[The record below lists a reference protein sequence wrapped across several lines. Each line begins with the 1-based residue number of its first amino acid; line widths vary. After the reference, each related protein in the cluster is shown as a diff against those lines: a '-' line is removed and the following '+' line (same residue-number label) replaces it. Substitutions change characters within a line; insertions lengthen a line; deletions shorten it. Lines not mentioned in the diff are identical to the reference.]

1 MFRFASPYMFALFA
15 ILPIAIMYQYRKKRQ
30 PVMTIPMVFKGVSS
44 SFWLTIRGL
53 TPALKY
59 AALSLMI
66 IAMARPQWGTQQIDI
81 STEGVNIILSVDLSG
96 SMAALDFKLKGKI
109 VNRLEA
115 VKSVVSDFISKRASD
130 RIALVVFGTNAYTQL
145 PLTRDYNTIA
155 SILERLQIGAA
166 GDNTAIGDAI
176 GISLKRLEDVKSKS
190 NIIIL
195 LTDGQSNTGEL
206 SPENAADIAV
216 QKKVKI
222 YTIGVGTRGEAPFL
236 VRHPVLGERYVYQKV
251 DMDEKTLKNQK
262 VDMDEK
268 TLKNI
273 ADKTGGLYF
282 RAEDSEGLK
291 KIYDTID
298 KLEKTEAKVKS
309 FAEYK
314 ELYPYFLFPAFVL
327 LVLWIILVNTRF
339 LSVP

>member
-15 ILPIAIMYQYRKKRQ
+15 ILPIAIAYQYRKKRQ
-30 PVMTIPMVFKGVSS
+30 PAMTIPMVFKGVSS
-44 SFWLTIRGL
+44 SFWLKIRGL

-66 IAMARPQWGTQQIDI
+66 IALARPQWGTQQIDI
-81 STEGVNIILSVDLSG
+81 STEGVNIVLSVDLSG

-115 VKSVVSDFISKRASD
+115 VKSVVSEFISKRASD

-251 DMDEKTLKNQK
+251 DMDEKTLK
-262 VDMDEK
+262 
-268 TLKNI
+268 TI

-314 ELYPYFLFPAFVL
+314 ELYPWFLLPAFVIL
-327 LVLWIILVNTRF
+327 GLWSILVNTRF

>member
-1 MFRFASPYMFALFA
+1 
-15 ILPIAIMYQYRKKRQ
+15 
-30 PVMTIPMVFKGVSS
+30 
-44 SFWLTIRGL
+44 
-53 TPALKY
+53 LKY

-81 STEGVNIILSVDLSG
+81 STEGVNIVLTTDLSG

-115 VKSVVSDFISKRASD
+115 VKSVVSEFISKRASD

-236 VRHPVLGERYVYQKV
+236 VRHPVLGDRYVYQKV
-251 DMDEKTLKNQK
+251 DMDEKTLK
-262 VDMDEK
+262 
-268 TLKNI
+268 TI

-314 ELYPYFLFPAFVL
+314 EFYPFFLIAAFVL

>member
-15 ILPIAIMYQYRKKRQ
+15 ILPIAIAYQYRKKRQ
-30 PVMTIPMVFKGVSS
+30 PAMTIPMVFKGVSS

-81 STEGVNIILSVDLSG
+81 STEGVNIVLTTDLSG

-115 VKSVVSDFISKRASD
+115 VKSVVSDFISKRMSD

-251 DMDEKTLKNQK
+251 DMDEKTLKN
-262 VDMDEK
+262 
-268 TLKNI
+268 I

-314 ELYPYFLFPAFVL
+314 ELYPFFLFPAFVL

>member
-15 ILPIAIMYQYRKKRQ
+15 ILPIAIAYQYRKKRQ
-30 PVMTIPMVFKGVSS
+30 PAMTIPMVFKGVSS

-81 STEGVNIILSVDLSG
+81 STEGVNIVLTTDLSG

-115 VKSVVSDFISKRASD
+115 VKSVVSEFISKRASD

-251 DMDEKTLKNQK
+251 DMDEKTLKN
-262 VDMDEK
+262 
-268 TLKNI
+268 I

-314 ELYPYFLFPAFVL
+314 ELYPFFLFPAFVL

>member
-1 MFRFASPYMFALFA
+1 
-15 ILPIAIMYQYRKKRQ
+15 
-30 PVMTIPMVFKGVSS
+30 MTIPMVFKGVSS
-44 SFWLTIRGL
+44 SFWLKIRGL

-66 IAMARPQWGTQQIDI
+66 IALARPQWGTQQIDI
-81 STEGVNIILSVDLSG
+81 STEGVNIVLSVDLSG

-115 VKSVVSDFISKRASD
+115 VKSVVSEFISKRASD

-251 DMDEKTLKNQK
+251 DMDEKTLK
-262 VDMDEK
+262 
-268 TLKNI
+268 TI

-314 ELYPYFLFPAFVL
+314 ELYPWFLLPAFVIL
-327 LVLWIILVNTRF
+327 GLWSILVNTRF

>member
-1 MFRFASPYMFALFA
+1 MFALFA
-15 ILPIAIMYQYRKKRQ
+15 ILPIAIAYQYRKKRQ
-30 PVMTIPMVFKGVSS
+30 PAMTIPMVFKGVSS
-44 SFWLTIRGL
+44 SFWLKIRGL

-66 IAMARPQWGTQQIDI
+66 IALARPQWGTQQIDI
-81 STEGVNIILSVDLSG
+81 STEGVNIVLSVDLSG

-115 VKSVVSDFISKRASD
+115 VKSVVSEFISKRASD

-251 DMDEKTLKNQK
+251 DMDEKTLK
-262 VDMDEK
+262 
-268 TLKNI
+268 TI

-314 ELYPYFLFPAFVL
+314 ELYPWFLLPAFVIL
-327 LVLWIILVNTRF
+327 GLWSILVNTRF

>member
-15 ILPIAIMYQYRKKRQ
+15 ILPIAIAYQYRKKRQ
-30 PVMTIPMVFKGVSS
+30 PAMTIPMVFKGVSS

-81 STEGVNIILSVDLSG
+81 STEGVNIVLTTDLSG

-115 VKSVVSDFISKRASD
+115 VKSVVADFISKRMSD

-236 VRHPVLGERYVYQKV
+236 VRHPVLGDRYVY
-251 DMDEKTLKNQK
+251 QK

-314 ELYPYFLFPAFVL
+314 ELYPFFLIPAFVL

>member
-15 ILPIAIMYQYRKKRQ
+15 ILPIAIAYQYRKKRQ
-30 PVMTIPMVFKGVSS
+30 PAMTIPMVFKGVSS

-81 STEGVNIILSVDLSG
+81 STEGVNIVLTTDLSG

-251 DMDEKTLKNQK
+251 DMDEKTLK
-262 VDMDEK
+262 
-268 TLKNI
+268 TI

-314 ELYPYFLFPAFVL
+314 ELYPFFLFPAFVL

>member
-15 ILPIAIMYQYRKKRQ
+15 ILPIAIAYQYRKKRQ

-81 STEGVNIILSVDLSG
+81 STEGVNIVLTTDLSG

-115 VKSVVSDFISKRASD
+115 VKSVVADFISKRMSD

-251 DMDEKTLKNQK
+251 DMDEKTLKN
-262 VDMDEK
+262 
-268 TLKNI
+268 I

-314 ELYPYFLFPAFVL
+314 ELYPFFLFPAFVL